1 MSEHK
6 EEITLRFLVLIGN
19 SGSGKSVLAQK
30 LSQEHPE
37 LFTTAVQVTTRPRRE
52 NTYDPYVFLDKY
64 QYQQLTPLLLG
75 KTNIDTP
82 AGMTYYGTF
91 LPISEKIIVIV
102 LNETGLDDFKQ
113 YFIDNDCINYESLVI
128 GLVNH
133 DFEKIQ
139 TLPGRKYRD
148 SQFLR
153 DEVDF
158 TMSEASYTID
168 TTTNYATTKHII
180 EILNDEEFI

>member
-6 EEITLRFLVLIGN
+6 DEITLRFLVLIGN

-30 LSQEHPE
+30 LSQEHPD

-75 KTNIDTP
+75 KTSIDTP

-91 LPISEKIIVIV
+91 LPISEKVIVIV
-102 LNETGLDDFKQ
+102 LNENGLDDFHK
-113 YFIDNDCINYESLVI
+113 YFKDNDCISHQSIVI
-128 GLVNH
+128 GLLNH

-148 SQFLR
+148 NQFLQ
-153 DEVDF
+153 DEVEF
-158 TMSEASYTID
+158 TRSEASYSID
-168 TTTNYATTKHII
+168 TTNTYAKTKQII
-180 EILNDEEFI
+180 DILRDEEFI